1 MEEKIMQDIKRQN
14 IITIKGESGNGKST
28 LMSKISSNLSK
39 YTHFLI
45 FFSSLTPKTTSSIGL
60 MRIITNYINEIIQ
73 KEDQAFEI
81 LPINEIIGEFKMI

>member
-1 MEEKIMQDIKRQN
+1 MQDIKRQN

-45 FFSSLTPKTTSSIGL
+45 FFSSLTPKQQVQL
-60 MRIITNYINEIIQ
+60 
-73 KEDQAFEI
+73 D
-81 LPINEIIGEFKMI
+81 L